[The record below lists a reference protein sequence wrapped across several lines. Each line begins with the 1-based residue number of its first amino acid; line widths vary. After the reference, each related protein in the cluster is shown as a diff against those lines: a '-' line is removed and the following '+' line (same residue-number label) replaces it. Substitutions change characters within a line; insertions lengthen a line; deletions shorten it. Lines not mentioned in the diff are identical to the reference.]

1 MKKIILLM
9 MVVLGTGVFA
19 SSNNGLDRDMRN
31 INIQNQQQGMENL
44 SRGSN
49 TTLEQRTEEE
59 KEDWIFENMTRKK
72 NKNSGR

>member
-59 KEDWIFENMTRKK
+59 KEEWIFENMTRKK